1 MINIGASS
9 QEILN
14 FPEHDVS
21 PEIKKSKDYALQFS
35 RAFYSA
41 WLRNETLWGYSDR
54 VRFDGLRRLAVGKQ
68 PDTLYYQMCYGQES
82 NGEVIRK
89 GYMNV
94 NWEILKV
101 AVKYRNA
108 FIGMFTDIDYE
119 MQATS
124 LNPYAGRKRE
134 EKKWKAWVD
143 AKIMPKIAE
152 SFAGMEMAGPLTKE
166 EVEPKPFTPENMME
180 LEVMEGLGMFRLEE
194 ELSVEQFLKATF
206 DVISRWPEKI
216 KDKILEDLW
225 DIGRAVVK
233 DYVDE
238 ITQKVSVRYVDPGN
252 CILRK
257 RADGTLIDGGE
268 FILMTVSELRAE
280 SGLPEQDLV
289 RAAGTYLG
297 FFGNMSREV
306 FERNKANQNLS
317 RTLLNTYFYDN
328 IKILVLDCEYAT
340 VDNKYTTE
348 VKTPKGEKY
357 YPEEYGRVRNSAKRK
372 THVTKTPCYY
382 KAKWI
387 VGTDMVYDYG
397 MQFDIPRPD
406 KTRANCS
413 FHYVELTTPSP
424 VESASPVFHQMQLAW
439 LKFQNAWAKAKPDG
453 YAYDEAQLIN
463 STLGSKLTPDQL
475 IKMSEQSG
483 RLFFKTVN
491 ARGMAAIAP
500 NAGAPVIQMPG
511 GIGNALNEFV
521 GSWNLM
527 IDMLQELTGLSRQAT
542 ASNMPAKTG
551 KGVSEIALGA
561 TTNVMKPI
569 VNLYRDIKKMA
580 ATNALL
586 RGQIVFRHN
595 EEIAKDYYDIMGE
608 SYVEM
613 MKLSSKELSQ
623 YGINLVPRI
632 NDQMRM
638 KIEQAAM
645 DAMATDRNGGAG
657 ITASEFVLIQSLL
670 DQGANPKLIQGA
682 LAMYIQRREKQK
694 EESAKAAAKEQSDGL
709 TQMELVKAEQEA
721 RREILKS
728 YLKIQEMNAEAQ
740 IEANKF
746 MGEQFMG
753 ALVQQGLSIMMGEA
767 MQPQAPQGMEG
778 GMPPGME
785 SGGLPPELQQMMGG
799 GGAPMGEMPAEAPM
813 PM

>member
-1 MINIGASS
+1 
-9 QEILN
+9 
-14 FPEHDVS
+14 
-21 PEIKKSKDYALQFS
+21 
-35 RAFYSA
+35 
-41 WLRNETLWGYSDR
+41 
-54 VRFDGLRRLAVGKQ
+54 VGKQ
-68 PDTLYYQMCYGQES
+68 PDDLYYQMCYGREA

-94 NWEILKV
+94 NWDILKI

-119 MQATS
+119 IQATS
-124 LNPYAGRKRE
+124 LNPFATRKKE

-143 AKIMPKIAE
+143 AKIMPKITQGFQE
-152 SFAGMEMAGPLTKE
+152 MQMAGPVSQE
-166 EVEPKPFTPENMME
+166 DVSPNSFAPENMTE
-180 LEVMEGLGMFRLEE
+180 LEVMDGLGMFRLEE
-194 ELSVEQFLKATF
+194 ELGIEQFIKATF
-206 DVISRWPEKI
+206 DIISKWPENI

-238 ITQKVSVRYVDPGN
+238 VTQKVTVRYVDPGN
-252 CILRK
+252 CVLRK
-257 RADGTLIDGGE
+257 RSDGTLIDGGE
-268 FILMTVSELRAE
+268 FVLMTISELRAE
-280 SGLPEQDLV
+280 SGFNEDELV

-306 FERNKANQNLS
+306 FERNKANQS
-317 RTLLNTYFYDN
+317 FSKTLVNTYFYDD
-328 IKILVLDCEYAT
+328 IKILVLDSEYAT
-340 VDNKYTTE
+340 VDKKYTTE
-348 VKTPKGEKY
+348 IKTEKGEKY

-372 THVTKTPCYY
+372 TYVTRTPCYY
-382 KAKWI
+382 RAKWV

-439 LKFQNAWAKAKPDG
+439 LKFQNAWAKARPDG

-463 STLGSKLTPDQL
+463 STLGGKLTPDQI

-511 GIGNALNEFV
+511 GIGQALNEFV

-527 IDMLQELTGLSRQAT
+527 IDMLQELTGLSKQAT

-569 VNLYRDIKKMA
+569 INLYRDIKNMA
-580 ATNALL
+580 AKNVIL

-595 EEIAKDYYDIMGE
+595 EEIAKDYYDILGE
-608 SYVEM
+608 ANVEM
-613 MKLSSKELSQ
+613 IKTASKELSQ

-740 IEANKF
+740 IEADKF

-753 ALVQQGLSIMMGEA
+753 ALVQQGLSIMMGDA
-767 MQPQAPQGMEG
+767 AQPQPQQGMEMG
-778 GMPPGME
+778 GM
-785 SGGLPPELQQMMGG
+785 PPELQQMMGG
-799 GGAPMGEMPAEAPM
+799 SPMPEESPMGEMPMTEEAPM
-813 PM
+813 